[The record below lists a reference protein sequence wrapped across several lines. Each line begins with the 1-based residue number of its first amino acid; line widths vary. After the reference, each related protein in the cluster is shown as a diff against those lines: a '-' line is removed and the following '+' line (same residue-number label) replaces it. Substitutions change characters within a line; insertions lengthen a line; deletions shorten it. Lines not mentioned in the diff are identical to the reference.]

1 MHPHHHPFYDSFW
14 SPTAAQDPLPN
25 FSYGLSVLH
34 QKLQQSIE
42 ENTVI
47 ANYLRQRAAVER
59 SYAQQ
64 LASLQAV
71 PKPGKAFERDVGA
84 GLKKCFEVVRAESI
98 ESVETHRRRGDN
110 LVSTALDPLER
121 FGARYERIVT
131 RTRKDME
138 QCIARFDQ
146 SGKELEQAKAT
157 YNAKCRALQMV
168 DPDFVPPDQPT
179 WLGRWTF
186 TQRQIAHL
194 LDTMEDGMNGQTILD
209 RVVIYCQQQEPPTT
223 LDDEIDDWDPS
234 VAGIRK
240 SSSSTGRLSCVRF
253 TEPEKDA
260 LQICEALVAQ
270 GFLQAQKPSSGF
282 RLDVQY
288 IPHYPTGALG
298 KPDDYDD
305 NEQRRSVESS
315 SNSIGGI
322 FGRWG
327 RSNHSQQQQ
336 RDILIQEMNQADRT
350 YRASVRHADRLRM
363 QTEESL
369 VRHRR
374 GAKQKHGY
382 NVLSFSVIIMKKC
395 KVSN

>member
-14 SPTAAQDPLPN
+14 SPTAAQDALPN

-47 ANYLRQRAAVER
+47 ANYLRQRAAVEKT
-59 SYAQQ
+59 YAQQ

-71 PKPGKAFERDVGA
+71 PKPGRAFERDVGA
-84 GLKKCFEVVRAESI
+84 GLKKCFEVVRAESN

-121 FGARYERIVT
+121 FSTRYERIVT

-157 YNAKCRALQMV
+157 YNAKCRALQSV

-194 LDTMEDGMNGQTILD
+194 LDTMEDGMHGQTILD

-223 LDDEIDDWDPS
+223 LNDDDDDDDWDS
-234 VAGIRK
+234 SSGIRK
-240 SSSSTGRLSCVRF
+240 SSSSTGRISCVRF

-260 LQICEALVAQ
+260 LEICEALVSQ

-305 NEQRRSVESS
+305 SEQRRSVESS

-327 RSNHSQQQQ
+327 RSNNNHQQQ
-336 RDILIQEMNQADRT
+336 RDVLIQEMNQADMT
-350 YRASVRHADRLRM
+350 YRASVRHADHLRM
-363 QTEESL
+363 QTEEAL
-369 VRHRR
+369 VRHKTRKSR
-374 GAKQKHGY
+374 KHAY
-382 NVLSFSVIIMKKC
+382 ITFILLLVQSL
-395 KVSN
+395 